1 MLGLRLQL
9 LFFKQFGVVGVGF
22 GQLGL
27 QICLGLLGGLFGLG
41 LGIAGLAGVLGGA
54 AVVAH
59 KQGMAQGGVAAGLQR
74 QQLKTGQCIGHV
86 FQACPHA
93 AKRGR
98 IVCCAQQHTRHHH
111 IHLGQLRLGAAQ
123 QGGGGQAVQ
132 QQPLRAYGLLC
143 TQLQQGCQI
152 HGGLG
157 VGGHGMHVR
166 PECTQFFRGQQSA
179 FTGQAGRKKIDIP
192 RAGCNNGVHQG
203 GLRQV
208 PQRLLPLQGGK
219 LLGVGFYQGG
229 GDLAVRCQPLHP
241 DATAVARTH

>member
-1 MLGLRLQL
+1 M
-9 LFFKQFGVVGVGF
+9 GF

-86 FQACPHA
+86 FQVGPHA

-98 IVCCAQQHTRHHH
+98 MVCCAQHTCHYD
-111 IHLGQLRLGAAQ
+111 IHLMQLRLGAAQ

-132 QQPLRAYGLLC
+132 
-143 TQLQQGCQI
+143 
-152 HGGLG
+152 
-157 VGGHGMHVR
+157 
-166 PECTQFFRGQQSA
+166 
-179 FTGQAGRKKIDIP
+179 
-192 RAGCNNGVHQG
+192 
-203 GLRQV
+203 
-208 PQRLLPLQGGK
+208 
-219 LLGVGFYQGG
+219 
-229 GDLAVRCQPLHP
+229 
-241 DATAVARTH
+241 